1 VGAVDE
7 ETIRRYIENQTWD
20 EDEQGFKITVPAEP

>member
-7 ETIRRYIENQTWD
+7 ETIKQYIENQHWD
-20 EDEQGFKITVPAEP
+20 EDEQGFRVTAPAEP